1 MRVCAL
7 TLAHGWVYVRVCG
20 VLQPW
25 PLKPA
30 PTPPPP
36 PPPVQPPRIVLP
48 SAPFP
53 QPPFFCVLC
62 LLSFASSTGKDSPGA
77 TSNGSFLFVLF
88 LPRGGREETV
98 VSRERGHR
106 HRDVHAKVN
115 AQLPARRYPTLTP
128 SHHFLPSCSCR
139 QGEKPRVGA
148 WTPSGCCSSKGCSRH
163 RAAYPRRSASAF
175 QAECP
180 LCLRSGGQVKGGR
193 LRMSSA
199 CVCVCR

>member
-1 MRVCAL
+1 MR
-7 TLAHGWVYVRVCG
+7 
-20 VLQPW
+20 
-25 PLKPA
+25 
-30 PTPPPP
+30 
-36 PPPVQPPRIVLP
+36 
-48 SAPFP
+48 S
-53 QPPFFCVLC
+53 
-62 LLSFASSTGKDSPGA
+62 LSFIFRLINGEGSPWRDFERLVPVCVVPAKG
-77 TSNGSFLFVLF
+77 
-88 LPRGGREETV
+88 RREETV
-98 VSRERGHR
+98 VSRERGRR

-128 SHHFLPSCSCR
+128 SHRFLPSSSYR